1 MASELRTL
9 LERLIHTKDFSVV
22 VPLLD
27 FLREEDR
34 DVMQK
39 RQFHS
44 FFLAIGVLRQRISK
58 ISLSRGELGPRYRV
72 NMLREWMKFVD
83 RMEEIFWNELHNI
96 NDVLAVLEMVNEP
109 KEQRK
114 EGKTIPITRESIVND
129 GMKSFFGP
137 PTEGAKEELAE
148 ELRKMWDARP
158 KPTKVELDGNDVG

>member
-9 LERLIHTKDFSVV
+9 LERLIYTKDFSVV

-58 ISLSRGELGPRYRV
+58 FSLSRGELGPRYRV

-83 RMEEIFWNELHNI
+83 RMEEVFWNELHDI
-96 NDVLAVLEMVNEP
+96 NDVLEVLEMVNFREE
-109 KEQRK
+109 KAH
-114 EGKTIPITRESIVND
+114 EGKIVPITRESIINEGTLTQPD
-129 GMKSFFGP
+129 GTVL
-137 PTEGAKEELAE
+137 TEEELAK
-148 ELRKMWDARP
+148 ELRRMWNERP
-158 KPTKVELDGNDVG
+158 KT